1 MKGKTK
7 ENQSNAEPLED
18 VTGQVMRM
26 LTNAESKELFYR
38 NKKLREE
45 AKAKAKMRAM
55 HRRDKEYFEDFEN
68 ETDRDVRGNLLGK
81 HADDTG
87 NVMRYGA
94 DAQAGRSFGQKTRGR
109 QSKIIT
115 GKAKGGAVKNYKH
128 GGAVMAGRGGSF
140 KGTK

>member
-1 MKGKTK
+1 MMKGKTK
-7 ENQSNAEPLED
+7 ENQGNALED
-18 VTGQVMRM
+18 VTGQVLRM

-38 NKKLREE
+38 NKKLQEE
-45 AKAKAKMRAM
+45 AKEKRKMRAM
-55 HRRDKEYFEDFEN
+55 HRRDKEYLEDFGN
-68 ETDRDVRGNLLGK
+68 EPDRDVRGNLLGK
-81 HADDTG
+81 HADDSL
-87 NVMRYGA
+87 NIMRYGA

-140 KGTK
+140 KGIK